1 MSALCSTTPGG
12 ARPRSAIAGPSSGEE
27 VMGMNESTEMSIR
40 FQELDP
46 MEAPSWD
53 SFYQGVIG
61 ALVLIGIG
69 AAAAT

>member
-1 MSALCSTTPGG
+1 MKDDAEN
-12 ARPRSAIAGPSSGEE
+12 R
-27 VMGMNESTEMSIR
+27 IR
-40 FQELDP
+40 FQELDA

-53 SFYQGVIG
+53 SFYKGVLG

>member
-1 MSALCSTTPGG
+1 MKRDAEQ
-12 ARPRSAIAGPSSGEE
+12 R
-27 VMGMNESTEMSIR
+27 IR
-40 FQELDP
+40 FQELEEMD
-46 MEAPSWD
+46 APSWE